1 MSGNAPLLKTNL
13 RQRAIRMLLALGI
26 AYGLFVLAAAIF
38 QRRLIYFPRTI
49 PPALAEPAAAELGFV
64 SWRNPSGQII
74 GWKLPATSSPVA
86 SVLITHGNAGC
97 AIDRGY
103 LAGPIHE
110 AAPVDVYV
118 LEYPGYGSRGGA
130 PGKPT
135 FLAAAEEAFGLL
147 TNGLPKYLVSE
158 SIGAGVACYLAKVH
172 STEVAGLVLF
182 MPYHD
187 LASVAQR
194 KMFWLPAYWLLLD
207 RFNPAECLRDYRE
220 PVKIVLAGADEII
233 PVESG
238 RRLFEEYPGPKNI
251 QIIPGAHHNEV
262 AEQSPEWWKEVF
274 SFWQQNR
281 PAKSGQSQ

>member
-1 MSGNAPLLKTNL
+1 VSSHVPLLKKNF
-13 RQRAIRMLLALGI
+13 RQRAIRMLLAFGI
-26 AYGLFVLAAAIF
+26 AYSLFVLAAAFF

-64 SWRNPSGQII
+64 PWRNPSNQII

-97 AIDRGY
+97 ALDRGY
-103 LAGPIHE
+103 LAGPVHD

-118 LEYPGYGSRGGA
+118 LEYPGYGSREGS
-130 PGKPT
+130 PDKRS
-135 FLAAAEEAFGLL
+135 FLVAAEEAFGLL

-158 SIGAGVACYLAKVH
+158 SIGAGVACYLAKTH
-172 STEVAGLVLF
+172 STNVAGLVLF

-194 KMFWLPAYWLLLD
+194 KMPFLPAYLLLLD
-207 RFNPAECLRDYRE
+207 RFNPAECLRDYRG

-238 RRLFEEYPGPKNI
+238 RRLFDGYEGPKTL

-262 AEQSPEWWKEVF
+262 AEQSPEWWQEVF
-274 SFWQQNR
+274 SFWQQNCLT
-281 PAKSGQSQ
+281 KSSPLP

>member
-1 MSGNAPLLKTNL
+1 MFATKVSERFKFLRVLQLLV
-13 RQRAIRMLLALGI
+13 IVYLLI
-26 AYGLFVLAAAIF
+26 VLAALIF
-38 QRRLIYFPRTI
+38 QRRLIYFPTKI
-49 PPALAEPAAAELGFV
+49 SASMVVQAAAEHGFV
-64 SWRNPSGQII
+64 PWKNSAGQII
-74 GWKLPATSSPVA
+74 GWKLPAISSPVA

-103 LAGPIHE
+103 LAGPIHD

-118 LEYPGYGSRGGA
+118 LEYPGYGAREGS
-130 PGKPT
+130 PDKQSI
-135 FLAAAEEAFGLL
+135 LAAADEAFGLL

-158 SIGAGVACYLAKVH
+158 SIGAGVACHLAKTH
-172 STEVAGLVLF
+172 STNVAGLVLF

-194 KMFWLPAYWLLLD
+194 KMLFLPAYLLLLD
-207 RFNPAECLRDYRE
+207 RFNPAECLKNYRG

-238 RRLFEEYPGPKNI
+238 RRLFEGYHGPKTL
-251 QIIPGAHHNEV
+251 QIIPGAHHNEI
-262 AEQSPEWWKEVF
+262 AEQSPAWWKEVF

-281 PAKSGQSQ
+281 PAKSGPSQ